1 MITKELADWYL
12 MPNIGSIEVGKQADI
27 TIIDP
32 NHLTDEIYNLQEA
45 PMPELPDYLRI
56 VRRNDAAVP
65 YVFINGALAW
75 KKGAA
80 TADLGNQ
87 KLGQVLRATNNQ
99 A

>member
-1 MITKELADWYL
+1 MTFLSSSQVSSSKRNAGKRLGSRHGLYL
-12 MPNIGSIEVGKQADI
+12 LLDTCYLIEK
-27 TIIDP
+27 
-32 NHLTDEIYNLQEA
+32 
-45 PMPELPDYLRI
+45 RI

-65 YVFINGALAW
+65 YVFINGVLAW